1 MFSKLKISQKILA
14 VVMLQII
21 VLVAAT
27 VYGFYVEFNHTFKQ
41 EVAAAQKKNIRVAA
55 TVLKRDYPNITFEFD
70 KTDHHITQIIAK
82 GDMPSFQDNTLID
95 EVGHIT
101 GETATVFVWDEET
114 QDYWRKTTNI
124 IKNDGK
130 RAVGTPLGQKG
141 RVYPIIREGKVYEGE
156 ATILGKDYYT
166 LYQPIFSDK
175 GNVVGILYVG
185 LSKAQFEQYLW
196 GGLRS
201 VMVIAFII
209 ALLGLVTITLTI
221 RVILTKNL
229 TRMTQQMTALA
240 DGNLDIEIAG
250 IQRQDEI
257 GEMARTVQIF
267 KDNAIAK
274 LDAEQKQKETE
285 ANAEQDRKRALQKI
299 AKDFD
304 SNIGG
309 LIASLSSASGQL
321 QTTAETMRDV
331 ADKTS
336 GDSETVSQSSNEA
349 SQNVNTVASAMEE
362 MSASSGEIAVQMS
375 SVKSKST
382 DTAQN
387 AQEANQTVANLD
399 KLADNIGE
407 VITAIQDIAEQTNLL
422 ALNATI
428 EAARAGEA
436 GKGFAVVADEV
447 KKLANETSQKTEE
460 ISGRI
465 NDIQNATKASV
476 GAMEKIIANISDIDE
491 SVTGVSAAV
500 EEQNAT
506 TQEIVRSISD
516 ASNGVLNVSKIIEDV
531 KKGAE
536 DTGLSSDAV
545 LNAAREV
552 AKLSD
557 NLKNSVDEFLSEIS
571 ADK

>member
-41 EVAAAQKKNIRVAA
+41 EVAAAQKKNIRIAA

-141 RVYPIIREGKVYEGE
+141 RVYPIMREGKVYEGE

-185 LSKAQFEQYLW
+185 LSKAQFDQYLW
-196 GGLRS
+196 GGLKS
-201 VMVIAFII
+201 VIVIAFII

-229 TRMTQQMTALA
+229 TTITKQMTSIA
-240 DGNLDIEIAG
+240 DGNLDIEITG

-362 MSASSGEIAVQMS
+362 MSASSGEIAVQMG